1 MMRLPVIHF
10 ALMTNAL
17 SRSPVSCRA
26 RLVVSSLLLALAA
39 ACGGD
44 SGPTGPTP
52 LNIPYSQTDLRAG
65 TGPGAA
71 NGNLLTVNY
80 VGWLYD
86 VNAAQNKGLQF
97 DSSAGR
103 GPFQFVLGA
112 GQVIRGWDQG
122 VAGMQVGGIRRLV
135 LPPSL
140 AYGSQGNGADIPPNA
155 TLIFEVE
162 LLGIQ

>member
-1 MMRLPVIHF
+1 
-10 ALMTNAL
+10 MTYIRSSL
-17 SRSPVSCRA
+17 FSRCA
-26 RLVVSSLLLALAA
+26 RLGLSFLVLALAG

-44 SGPTGPTP
+44 SGPTAPTP

-65 TGPGAA
+65 TGPAA
-71 NGNLLTVNY
+71 VNGNRLTVNY

-86 VNAAQNKGLQF
+86 VNAPQNRGFQF
-97 DSSAGR
+97 DTSIGR
-103 GPFQFVLGA
+103 GPFPFTLGA

-122 VAGMQVGGIRRLV
+122 IVGMQVGGIRRLV

-140 AYGSQGNGADIPPNA
+140 GYGSQGSGSIPPNA

-162 LLGIQ
+162 LLTIQ